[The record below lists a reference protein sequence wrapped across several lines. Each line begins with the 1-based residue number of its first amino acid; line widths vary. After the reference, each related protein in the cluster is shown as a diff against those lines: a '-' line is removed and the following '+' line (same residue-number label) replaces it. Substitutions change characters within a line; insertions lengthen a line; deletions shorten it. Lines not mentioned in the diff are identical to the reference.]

1 MEYAQV
7 VRTRL
12 EVIDKLE
19 SMLKAN
25 ELENATPRDFVS
37 DNPWLLDPAWE
48 RATRNAEKEKRSGQ

>member
-25 ELENATPRDFVS
+25 ELENATRDFVS

-48 RATRNAEKEKRSGQ
+48 RATLRRKKRSGQ